1 MILVPAKVH
10 ILATV
15 KTGSVYYFEEERL
28 SSLEPHYFIV
38 VNKNPKSDEVLLLVC
53 ASSQIEKRKDAIR
66 KLGFA
71 EETLVLVSP
80 RECPCF
86 NKDTAIDRNTVWEK
100 TSQSVIEKL
109 SNRELRVCPDEIP
122 GEIVKKLIKGVL
134 ISNQV
139 SEDIK
144 VLIR

>member
-1 MILVPAKVH
+1 MIFFPPKIH

-28 SSLEPHYFIV
+28 SSSEPHYFIV
-38 VNKNPKSDEVLLLVC
+38 VNKSPKSDEVLLLVC
-53 ASSQIEKRKDAIR
+53 ASSQVEKRKNAIK
-66 KLGFA
+66 KLNFA

-80 RECPCF
+80 KECPCF
-86 NKDTAIDRNTVWEK
+86 TKDTAIDCNTVLEK

-109 SNRELRVCPDEIP
+109 SNGKLRVCPDEIP
-122 GEIVKKLIKGVL
+122 GDIVKKLVNGVL

-144 VLIR
+144 ALVR